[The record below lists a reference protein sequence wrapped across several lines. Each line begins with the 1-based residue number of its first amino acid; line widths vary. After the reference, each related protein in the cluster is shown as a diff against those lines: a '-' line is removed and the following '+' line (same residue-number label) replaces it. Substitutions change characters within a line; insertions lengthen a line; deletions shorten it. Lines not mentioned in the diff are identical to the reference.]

1 MSSNTNFAT
10 FNQLSNQEGNGAIG
24 SAYDDLDKANTEFYV
39 SNGSSGMCINIATPS
54 SGGKW
59 YCEFYLSGSVGNYAW
74 VGYYPIKE
82 TPEVKE
88 QWAPSSNT
96 TWTDTGIVSVHSMGR
111 YFYTEGQY
119 TDSGATSFTAG
130 DVISIAL
137 DLDNGATYFAKNGT
151 YMNSGNPASG
161 SSKTGAAPVEG
172 AYSKEYFL
180 AVGSAGSSGHTW
192 TINAGQD
199 STFNGAISAGGNTDA
214 NGFGDF
220 KYTVPSGYLSLCS
233 ANVPVSD
240 AIDPAGDNGTDE
252 NPTKQFNAV
261 LYTGNQPTGQTVSG
275 LGFKPDLIWAKM
287 RSSTQ
292 DNQLYDSQRLN
303 SRSTP
308 FMLRSN
314 STGAEIDDQAQGNNN
329 KIISSF
335 NSDGFTLGGSNSG
348 PNDASRTYVAWCW
361 KANGGTTASNSDG
374 NVTSTVQA
382 NQAAGFSIVTY
393 TGTGSSGATV
403 GHGLGA
409 TPTWMIVK
417 NQDTDRNWACFHVD
431 SNSSGQRAMLLN
443 SNSSGDVSNYWNGTQ
458 PTSSIF
464 SLGGETEVNQSGDDI
479 IAYCWTDI
487 PGYSKF
493 GSYEGN
499 GNSFG
504 PFIYTGFRPRL
515 IFFKR
520 FDSTSGWTVVDTGRY
535 THNHYHGPGR
545 IEWNL
550 SNAETTGS
558 SASREMSVLSNGVK
572 ILTDNSNI
580 NANGGDYI
588 YGAWAD
594 VPFKFN
600 RALP

>member
-1 MSSNTNFAT
+1 MTKNANFPVFTQLDTTQNQGVGGDEDQISQGGRT
-10 FNQLSNQEGNGAIG
+10 FTPGHNSTGTRTTL
-24 SAYDDLDKANTEFYV
+24 T
-39 SNGSSGMCINIATPS
+39 TPS
-54 SGGKW
+54 TGGKW
-59 YCEFYLSGSVGNYAW
+59 YCEFYCGGTSIGNYAY
-74 VGYYPIKE
+74 VGYFPVAE
-82 TPEVKE
+82 TGIMKK
-88 QWAPSSNT
+88 QWVPSGNT
-96 TWTDTGIVSVHSMGR
+96 TWIDTGLVSFHSMGR
-111 YFYTEGQY
+111 YFYTENQY

-172 AYSKEYFL
+172 AYSKEYL
-180 AVGSAGSSGHTW
+180 MAVGSAGSSGHAW
-192 TINAGQD
+192 TINSGQD
-199 STFNGAISAGGNTDA
+199 STFGGNVSAGGNTDA

-220 KYTVPSGYLSLCS
+220 KYTVPSGYLALCS

-240 AIDPAGDNGTDE
+240 DINPAGDNGTNE
-252 NPTKQFNAV
+252 NPTKQFNAIV
-261 LYTGNQPTGQTVSG
+261 WTGNRSNNSTVNNIDNV
-275 LGFKPDLIWAKM
+275 GFQPDLVWLKF
-287 RSSTQ
+287 REQSYDWRYVDSSRGVTK
-292 DNQLYDSQRLN
+292 
-303 SRSTP
+303 T
-308 FMLRSN
+308 FRSN
-314 STGAEIDDQAQGNNN
+314 TSVPTQVESNGIYQFD
-329 KIISSF
+329 
-335 NSDGFTLGGSNSG
+335 SDGFSVKGDNNYNYNGGLFTG
-348 PNDASRTYVAWCW
+348 LCW
-361 KANGGTTASNSDG
+361 KANGGTTSSNSDG
-374 NVTSTVQA
+374 NVTSAVQA

>member
-1 MSSNTNFAT
+1 MSTNTNFAT
-10 FNQLSNQEGNGAIG
+10 FNPLSCQEGNGAQG
-24 SAYDDLDKANTEFYV
+24 SAADDLSKGNTNFNV
-39 SNGSSGMCINIATPS
+39 TNGSSGMCVTIATPP

-59 YCEFYLSGSVGNYAW
+59 YCEFYLAGSVGNYAY
-74 VGYYPIKE
+74 VGYYPAAE
-82 TPEVKE
+82 TPEVKK
-88 QWAPSSNT
+88 QWSPSGNT
-96 TWTDTGIVSVHSMGR
+96 TWVDTGIVSVHSMGR
-111 YFYTEGQY
+111 YFYSENQY

-130 DVISIAL
+130 DIISIAL

-172 AYSKEYFL
+172 AYSKEYL
-180 AVGSAGSSGHTW
+180 MAVGSAGSSGHAW
-192 TINAGQD
+192 TINSGQD
-199 STFNGAISAGGNTDA
+199 STFGGNVSAGGNTDA

-220 KYTVPSGYLSLCS
+220 KYTVPSGYLALCS

-240 AIDPAGDNGTDE
+240 DINPAGDNGTNE
-252 NPTKQFNAV
+252 NPTKQFNAIV
-261 LYTGNQPTGQTVSG
+261 WTGNRSNNSTVNNIDNV
-275 LGFKPDLIWAKM
+275 GFQPDLVWLKF
-287 RSSTQ
+287 REQSYDWRYVDSSRGVTK
-292 DNQLYDSQRLN
+292 
-303 SRSTP
+303 T
-308 FMLRSN
+308 FRSN
-314 STGAEIDDQAQGNNN
+314 TSVPTQVESNGIYQFD
-329 KIISSF
+329 
-335 NSDGFTLGGSNSG
+335 SDGFSVKGDNNYNYNGGLFTG
-348 PNDASRTYVAWCW
+348 LCW
-361 KANGGTTASNSDG
+361 KANGGTTSSNSDG
-374 NVTSTVQA
+374 NVTSAVQA

>member
-1 MSSNTNFAT
+1 MSSNAT
-10 FNQLSNQEGNGAIG
+10 FSTFNPLSNQEGNGAIG
-24 SAYDDLDKANTEFYV
+24 SASDDLSNGNTKFNV
-39 SNGSSGMCINIATPS
+39 TNGSSGMATTIATPS

-172 AYSKEYFL
+172 AYSKEYLL
-180 AVGSAGSSGHTW
+180 AVGSAGSSGHAW
-192 TINAGQD
+192 TINSGQD
-199 STFNGAISAGGNTDA
+199 STFGGNVSAGGNTDA

-220 KYTVPSGYLSLCS
+220 KYTVPSGYLALCS

-240 AIDPAGDNGTDE
+240 DINPAGDNGADE
-252 NPTKQFNAV
+252 NPTKQFNAIV
-261 LYTGNQPTGQTVSG
+261 WTGNRVNNSTVNNITGV
-275 LGFKPDLIWAKM
+275 GFQPDLVWLKF
-287 RSSTQ
+287 REQSYDWRYVDSSRGVTK
-292 DNQLYDSQRLN
+292 
-303 SRSTP
+303 T
-308 FMLRSN
+308 FRSN
-314 STGAEIDDQAQGNNN
+314 TSVPTQVESNGIYQFG
-329 KIISSF
+329 
-335 NSDGFTLGGSNSG
+335 SDGFSVKGDNNYNYNGGLFTG
-348 PNDASRTYVAWCW
+348 LCW
-361 KANGGTTASNSDG
+361 KANGGTTSSNSDG